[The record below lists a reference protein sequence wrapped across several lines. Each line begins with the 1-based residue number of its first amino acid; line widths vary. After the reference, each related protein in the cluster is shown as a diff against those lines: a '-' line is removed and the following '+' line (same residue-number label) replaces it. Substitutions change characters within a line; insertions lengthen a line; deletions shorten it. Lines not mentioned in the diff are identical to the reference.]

1 MKRYGAAMKVT
12 CWNSK
17 CKHYWENM
25 CTREADGTNLIH
37 LDDKGKCKDFEVGES
52 DWYKREENV

>member
-1 MKRYGAAMKVT
+1 
-12 CWNSK
+12 
-17 CKHYWENM
+17 M